1 MKHPLLLAALCATGA
16 VAVLSGVAIAAFATP
31 ATPQTSTVRGV
42 APLIVPLDHHPT
54 GFARSPMTTA
64 AGEGILVVVAVPG
77 AQPVE
82 DAYEAHHPSAQPG
95 PASAT
100 PSRTESDADFS
111 DVPSS
116 GSVKPDDAV
125 SPSAG
130 SASSPSSEAGKGT
143 SAEPAKVEKTP
154 KPAKVEKAPKP
165 AKVEKA
171 PKSPSGEPVTG
182 RGATAPA
189 VGVAT
194 DSKPAKPGK

>member
-31 ATPQTSTVRGV
+31 ATPQTSTVGGV

-54 GFARSPMTTA
+54 GFAPSPMTAA

-82 DAYEAHHPSAQPG
+82 DGTEAHHPSAQPG
-95 PASAT
+95 PVSAT
-100 PSRTESDADFS
+100 PSRNESDADSS

-125 SPSAG
+125 VPSAG
-130 SASSPSSEAGKGT
+130 TDSPSSSEAGEGK
-143 SAEPAKVEKTP
+143 SAEPAKAGEAP
-154 KPAKVEKAPKP
+154 KPAKAAEAPKP

-171 PKSPSGEPVTG
+171 PKSP
-182 RGATAPA
+182 
-189 VGVAT
+189 
-194 DSKPAKPGK
+194 